1 MTINNHAPSLF
12 EDGQIGMGLTPT
24 ATQSKVTS
32 ATNLVDLL
40 HEGFYIVFL
49 LKNQYVPAN
58 ADEFRD
64 KILNLLNRFENQARK
79 LQFSADD
86 IHDAKYAYCALLDD

>member
-40 HEGFYIVFL
+40 HEGFL
-49 LKNQYVPAN
+49 
-58 ADEFRD
+58 
-64 KILNLLNRFENQARK
+64 
-79 LQFSADD
+79 
-86 IHDAKYAYCALLDD
+86 YCISIEEPICPSQCR